1 MVLIICATSIKG
13 DRTNN
18 YFKGG
23 IKMNKKLLIST
34 VAAMMVFSMS
44 ACADEVDLSVL
55 EGKTVGFSQCDN
67 RNSWRIAETDSM
79 QKIAD
84 ETGVTLIATDAGA
97 DIAKQASDIE
107 DMVSQGVDYLI
118 VAPQEEDGLQAALQS
133 AMDAGIPVVLVD
145 RGING
150 EAGVQYTTAI
160 MSDFIWEAEQVANL
174 FVEDSGDSGN
184 IVILQGTQGATSTI
198 DRQEGF
204 MNVIEESNMEV
215 IADQVADYVMDK
227 GQEVMENI
235 LAAQGDD
242 VDYVFCHNDD
252 MALGAIEAIKAA
264 GYKPGEDI
272 KVAGID
278 GPKAAMQAI
287 MDGEELASCTCSPLF
302 GPVAFETLAKIE
314 NGEEM
319 EALYTNEDTLYTIEN
334 ASLDAGY

>member
-1 MVLIICATSIKG
+1 
-13 DRTNN
+13 
-18 YFKGG
+18 
-23 IKMNKKLLIST
+23 MNKKLLIST
-34 VAAMMVFSMS
+34 LAAVTIFAMS
-44 ACADEVDLSVL
+44 ATAEEVDLSVL

-79 QKIAD
+79 QAIAD

-107 DMVSQGVDYLI
+107 DMVSQGVDFLI

-150 EAGVQYTTAI
+150 EAGVQYTCAI

-204 MNVIEESNMEV
+204 MNVISESNMKV
-215 IADQVADYVMDK
+215 IADQVANYVMDE

-235 LAAQGDD
+235 LAAQGDE
-242 VDYVFCHNDD
+242 VDYVFAHNDD
-252 MALGAIEAIKAA
+252 MALGAIQAIKDA
-264 GYKPGEDI
+264 GYVPGEDI

-278 GPKAAMQAI
+278 GPQAAMKAI
-287 MDGEELASCTCSPLF
+287 MDGEMLCSCTCSPLF
-302 GPVAFETLAKIE
+302 GPVAFEKLAMIA

-319 EALYTNEDTLYTIEN
+319 EPLYTNADTLYTIEN
-334 ASLDAGY
+334 ATLEAGF